1 MDGKLQLFFMLL
13 ILILVAMQ
21 LLIALKV
28 INMAKDVKL
37 LKNAVFE
44 PASDGGADLDSNT
57 VKKSGGTLSI
67 SWKHLF
73 GIIIICVAII
83 LIALAFQGD
92 GPLAF

>member
-21 LLIALKV
+21 LLIALKL

-44 PASDGGADLDSNT
+44 PASDGGVDLDSNT
-57 VKKSGGTLSI
+57 VKSGGTLSI